1 MYSASEVM
9 DDVTFSFHVEAA
21 RRALYQCNSA
31 DEMRTLSLKI
41 LEMLSYQR
49 QVVRSMLDQHFKP
62 EQLPPPTP

>member
-1 MYSASEVM
+1 M

-21 RRALYQCNSA
+21 RRALYQCNST

-41 LEMLSYQR
+41 LEMLTYQR
-49 QVVRSMLDQHFKP
+49 QVVRSMLDQHFKA

>member
-1 MYSASEVM
+1 M

-21 RRALYQCNSA
+21 RRALYQCDSV

-49 QVVRSMLDQHFKP
+49 QVVRSMLDQHFKADH
-62 EQLPPPTP
+62 QLPQSEAKEL

>member
-1 MYSASEVM
+1 M

-21 RRALYQCNSA
+21 RRALYQCDSV

-49 QVVRSMLDQHFKP
+49 QVVRSMLDQHF
-62 EQLPPPTP
+62 